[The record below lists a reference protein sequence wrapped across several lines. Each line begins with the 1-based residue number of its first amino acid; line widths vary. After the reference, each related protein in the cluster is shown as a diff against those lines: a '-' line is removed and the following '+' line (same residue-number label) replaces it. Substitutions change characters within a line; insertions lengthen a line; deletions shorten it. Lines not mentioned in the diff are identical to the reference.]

1 MQQLAIM
8 SVTTPEAS
16 VARWDRSFFGHPRGL
31 STLFMTE
38 MWERFSYYGMRA
50 LLILYLTAKVR
61 DGGLGFTDA
70 KAGAVYG
77 LYTAMAY
84 LMCLGGGWIA
94 DLFIGQRSAVM
105 YGALLITA
113 GEFCL
118 MAPSESIF
126 YLGLVLL
133 VAGTGFL
140 KGNVSTIVGQLY
152 AKGDQRRDAGF
163 SIFYMGINI
172 GAFLSPIL
180 CGYIGEHF
188 SWRLGFGLCGIGM
201 LAGMTQYLLSGRW
214 LGEAGLHPA
223 KSGSAEE
230 DRRQKRTAIRAMA
243 AAGAAIVIFAGLDAT
258 GVVQL
263 DANVISDALGWCL
276 LAIAVL
282 VFSWLIFFGKWSAEE
297 RKRSSAILVLF
308 VASALFWASFEQ
320 AGSSLNLFAERDTN
334 RHVPGFIASV
344 LQQNEFP
351 ASWYQ
356 FVQPMFVIVLAPVF
370 AWLWLRMGKR
380 EPSSPAKFSAGLLFA
395 GLSFAVMV
403 PAAIIASGGKLAG
416 PNWLNACYFLQTL
429 GELCLSPVGLSAM
442 TKLAPERAGGFM
454 MGIWFLSIS
463 IGNWLAGK
471 AASLYS
477 SLPLPEL
484 FGSTALFSI
493 AAAIVLVLLVRPTIK
508 LMGDVN

>member
-1 MQQLAIM
+1 MNV
-8 SVTTPEAS
+8 STPEAAI
-16 VARWDRSFFGHPRGL
+16 VPGDRSFFGHPRGL

-61 DGGLGFTDA
+61 DGGLGFADS

-84 LMCLGGGWIA
+84 LMCLAGGWIA
-94 DLFIGQRSAVM
+94 DLFVGQRRAVM
-105 YGALLITA
+105 YGAILITI

-126 YLGLVLL
+126 YLGLVFL

-152 AKGDQRRDAGF
+152 AKGDKRRDSGF

-172 GAFLSPIL
+172 GALLSPII
-180 CGYIGEHF
+180 CGYVGEHF
-188 SWRLGFGLCGIGM
+188 SWRLGFGICGIGM
-201 LAGMTQYLLSGRW
+201 LLGMIQYLLSGRW

-223 KSGSAEE
+223 KTGNNEQ
-230 DRRQKRTAIRAMA
+230 DRKQQRTAIRAMA
-243 AAGAAIVIFAGLDAT
+243 AAGAAILILVILSAA
-258 GVVQL
+258 GVVSL
-263 DANVISDALGWCL
+263 DANVISEGLGWCL

-282 VFSWLIFFGKWSAEE
+282 VFSWLIFFGNWTAEE
-297 RKRSSAILVLF
+297 RKRSTAVLVLF
-308 VASALFWASFEQ
+308 VASAVFWASFEQ

-334 RHVPGFIASV
+334 RHVPGFIAA
-344 LQQNEFP
+344 LLHQNDFP

-370 AWLWLRMGKR
+370 AWLWLRMGNR
-380 EPSSPAKFSAGLLFA
+380 EPSSPAKFAAGLFFA
-395 GLSFAVMV
+395 SLSFAVMV
-403 PAAIIASGGKLAG
+403 PASAIAAGGHPAG
-416 PNWLNACYFLQTL
+416 PHWLNLCYLLQTL

-442 TKLAPERAGGFM
+442 SKLAPERAGGFM

-463 IGNWLAGK
+463 MGNWLAGK

-477 SLPLPEL
+477 SMPLPQL
-484 FGSTALFSI
+484 FGTVAVFSI
-493 AAAIVLVLLVRPTIK
+493 VAAIALAVLIKPTVK
-508 LMGDVN
+508 LMGEVN